1 MVYKILETMYYA
13 CQRGWHGWCGQC
25 GYVGGVSVIQQEN
38 SLIIGTQKRVTTTSS
53 KQILITE
60 TTERKIIEEK
70 SAPSNICI
78 NGNHKMGLVDQLSN
92 LSLEE
97 DEIQTHEI
105 LLAKN
110 KERGLDDKL
119 KVKKQKRL

>member
-1 MVYKILETMYYA
+1 MK
-13 CQRGWHGWCGQC
+13 
-25 GYVGGVSVIQQEN
+25 
-38 SLIIGTQKRVTTTSS
+38 K
-53 KQILITE
+53 
-60 TTERKIIEEK
+60 K

-78 NGNHKMGLVDQLSN
+78 NANHKMGLVDQLSN

-105 LLAKN
+105 LLAQN

-119 KVKKQKRL
+119 KVKK